1 MYWNSYTGVEY
12 TLDTLQA
19 LRKEATCTSEAIGR
33 RISISDTLLQ
43 KNGIRKEGGVIE
55 E

>member
-33 RISISDTLLQ
+33 RISDTLLQ
-43 KNGIRKEGGVIE
+43 KNGIRKKGGAIE